1 MKYFFCYDTWDEFV
15 RCELG
20 AHIVFGS
27 ANTCTAHNSE
37 DDFIVGEW
45 DSVKEKGWVYL

>member
-1 MKYFFCYDTWDEFV
+1 MILGMSLFV
-15 RCELG
+15 VNWG

-45 DSVKEKGWVYL
+45 DSVKEEGWVYL